1 MTDFV
6 VKEMEGSFG
15 GSHEW
20 CLIRQAILTWQDS
33 DVRGRYKQFFSQ
45 RIYMKIEFS
54 SQRRE
59 MLLFLTTNMVAV
71 TGVTCKVAILD
82 LYLITAPQGWV
93 VQNWVEMTQVQCEIW
108 IQIWKLIHF
117 FLHIICQLDAPKR
130 EEKIIDVFLRPPR
143 QLQREALISFKH
155 CSRLLTTDSTT
166 GLHFIRS
173 LTTCVAGGSNS
184 RRKKRGARG
193 RHATHD
199 TPPSRV
205 SPAHPI
211 LFCTYFFQASATQA

>member
-71 TGVTCKVAILD
+71 TGVTCKVAILY

-93 VQNWVEMTQVQCEIW
+93 VQNNCS
-108 IQIWKLIHF
+108 KLGWDDPGSMRNLNSDMKAYS
-117 FLHIICQLDAPKR
+117 FLFAYNLSIGCSQKR
-130 EEKIIDVFLRPPR
+130 
-143 QLQREALISFKH
+143 RE
-155 CSRLLTTDSTT
+155 
-166 GLHFIRS
+166 
-173 LTTCVAGGSNS
+173 NY
-184 RRKKRGARG
+184 RRF
-193 RHATHD
+193 
-199 TPPSRV
+199 P
-205 SPAHPI
+205 
-211 LFCTYFFQASATQA
+211 QASETTATGSFD